1 MMRFAKYFLLP
12 FLLIVVVGIAIAG
25 KRGDFS
31 RRPPLEVFPDMDR
44 QLKLRPQEPNAF
56 FANRVSSQPH
66 PEGAIARSQP
76 IQTAAGA
83 VYPFEDAPVNT
94 GRIPGT
100 TNFVELNP
108 MALNA
113 ALMARGRE
121 RYNIHCAPCHSQVA
135 DGNGIT
141 KKYGMAATA
150 NLHDKR
156 IVLMPDGELFHVV
169 SHGKGLMQGYAGQ
182 VTVEDRWAMVA
193 YLRALQLA
201 RLGTLDDVPEAQRG
215 TLTR

>member
-1 MMRFAKYFLLP
+1 MMRFVKYFLLP
-12 FLLIVVVGIAIAG
+12 FLVIVVVGVAIAG
-25 KRGDFS
+25 KRGDLS
-31 RRPPLEVFPDMDR
+31 RRPPIEVFPDMDR
-44 QLKLRPQEPNAF
+44 QLKLRPQQPNAF
-56 FANRVSSQPH
+56 FPNRISSQPH
-66 PEGAIARSQP
+66 PEGTIARSTP
-76 IQTAAGA
+76 IQTAAGP

-113 ALMARGRE
+113 AFLARGQE
-121 RYNIHCAPCHSQVA
+121 RYNIHCAPCHSQIG

-156 IVLMPDGELFHVV
+156 IVVMTDGEIFNTV
-169 SHGKGLMQGYAGQ
+169 SHGKGLMQGYASQ
-182 VTVEDRWAMVA
+182 ITVEDRWAIVA